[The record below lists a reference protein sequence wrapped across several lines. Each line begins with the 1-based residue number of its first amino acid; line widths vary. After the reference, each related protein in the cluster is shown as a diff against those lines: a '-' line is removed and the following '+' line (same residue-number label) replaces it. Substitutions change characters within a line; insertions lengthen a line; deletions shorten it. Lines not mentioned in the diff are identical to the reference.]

1 MPRKAKEKTEEG
13 KEEKKLS
20 QLEYE
25 KRVLELAEKG
35 LTSEKIGQL
44 LKNEKIHSSEYPKK
58 ISIILKDKKK
68 YTNPDLKNIE
78 AKLTK
83 LQQHN
88 SKHKHDRKAIRD
100 KERIA
105 SQFRKLKGYF
115 AKKEKIVA

>member
-1 MPRKAKEKTEEG
+1 MLRKTKEKTGEV
-13 KEEKKLS
+13 KEEKKLT

-44 LKNEKIHSSEYPKK
+44 LRKEKIHPSGYPKK
-58 ISIILKDKKK
+58 ISKILKDKKK
-68 YTNPDLKNIE
+68 YINPDLKNIE

-88 SKHKHDRKAIRD
+88 AKHKHDRKAIRD

-105 SQFRKLKGYF
+105 SQFRKLKNYF